1 MNESVSRRCFL
12 RKSSALAVGGA
23 LAGSRV
29 FHGESVAAP
38 QQDADLMKA
47 ACIGVFPRDAG
58 VMEVFQMA
66 ADAGFE
72 GIEPRT
78 IETPEEVDEY
88 RKAADATG
96 VKIHSIMNS
105 DHWRYSLTD
114 DDPEVV
120 KRSVEGIKTSLRNA
134 KDLDAGVVLL
144 VPGIVTAQV
153 RYAQVYERSQKEIR
167 KLLPLAEELGVV
179 IGIENVGNRFLLSPL
194 EFARYIDEFESPHV
208 QAYFDVGNVIR
219 YGFPQ
224 DWIRTLA
231 HRLVRIHV
239 KHFEPGREHPLFDP
253 KDRRTEGID
262 WHDVRTALAEVGYQG
277 FVSAEVGSGDA
288 AYVKEVSAR
297 MDKIF
302 AGEDP
307 VPR

>member
-1 MNESVSRRCFL
+1 MNAFLSRRCFL
-12 RKSSALAVGGA
+12 HKSSTLAFGSALLGSGVFRSEGA
-23 LAGSRV
+23 
-29 FHGESVAAP
+29 AAP
-38 QQDADLMKA
+38 AQETRLIKA
-47 ACIGVFPRDAG
+47 ACVGVLPRDAS
-58 VMEVFQMA
+58 VMEKFQMA
-66 ADAGFE
+66 ADVGFE
-72 GIEPRT
+72 GIEPNT
-78 IETPEEVDEY
+78 IPTPEEVDAY
-88 RKAADATG
+88 RRAAEASG
-96 VKIHSIMNS
+96 VAIHSIMNS

-114 DDPEVV
+114 NDPEVV

-134 KDLDAGVVLL
+134 KDLGAGVILL

-153 RYAQVYERSQKEIR
+153 RYAQVYERSQKAIR
-167 KLLPLAEELGVV
+167 ELLPLAEELGVV

-194 EFARYIDEFESPHV
+194 EFARYIDEFDSPYV
-208 QAYFDVGNVIR
+208 RAYFDVGNVIR

-239 KHFEPGREHPLFDP
+239 KHFEPGREHPVFDP
-253 KDRRTEGID
+253 EDRRTEGID
-262 WHDVRTALAEVGYQG
+262 WQDVRRALTEVGYQG
-277 FVSAEVGSGDA
+277 YVSAEVRSGDE